1 MNYLI
6 SQIKNL
12 LKGVIK
18 FSNID
23 IDSIDDVN
31 DLTICLGLDKKIVK
45 KDKYVLHQ
53 KMEMVLVDYI
63 YQNKLI

>member
-1 MNYLI
+1 MNKEKKNAIIEGVKDITVTYKNKMSYLI

-31 DLTICLGLDKKIVK
+31 DLTIC
-45 KDKYVLHQ
+45 
-53 KMEMVLVDYI
+53 
-63 YQNKLI
+63 